1 MEKTLYLTDLDGTLL
16 RSHQKVS
23 LFTAQTIS
31 RLVEQG
37 MLFSYATA
45 RSFVTAEPLT
55 RESWGRIPVIV
66 YNGALIVDHQTHEIL
81 HSHVFS
87 SQQVEE
93 IYSQLMHSAV
103 FPIVYGHIGG
113 REVFCYC
120 PTQINEATRVFL
132 DTRKGDV
139 RDTPVEHPKD
149 LCRGNPFYFTCIG
162 EEEKLYPL
170 YQRFRQRYSCVYQK
184 DIYSGEMWLEIMPKG
199 CTKAS
204 SARKLK
210 EWLGCQRL
218 VVFGD
223 GANDIPL
230 FQVADEAY
238 AVENGM
244 DALKEIATGV
254 IASNNAD
261 GVAKFLLTHFSG

>member
-55 RESWGRIPVIV
+55 REIRGRIPVIV

-120 PTQINEATRVFL
+120 PSQINEATRAFL
-132 DTRKGDV
+132 DTERGMFGIRRWNIRRICV
-139 RDTPVEHPKD
+139 AVTPSILPVLGRRRSCIRCTRGFVSVTAASIKRIFTVGRCGWKSCPKAVPKPV
-149 LCRGNPFYFTCIG
+149 LPGN
-162 EEEKLYPL
+162 
-170 YQRFRQRYSCVYQK
+170 
-184 DIYSGEMWLEIMPKG
+184 
-199 CTKAS
+199 
-204 SARKLK
+204 
-210 EWLGCQRL
+210 
-218 VVFGD
+218 
-223 GANDIPL
+223 
-230 FQVADEAY
+230 
-238 AVENGM
+238 
-244 DALKEIATGV
+244 
-254 IASNNAD
+254 
-261 GVAKFLLTHFSG
+261 